1 MNKKGF
7 TLAELLGVI
16 VIIGLLL
23 LLIIPLII
31 NGVKSKEDDVEQ
43 TQNNIIFD
51 AVDEYLDLDKDK
63 YPNIPGNIYCITLN
77 ELIESGKL
85 VDPVKKIVEDGNI
98 DPNYTIEIIIS
109 KDGVR
114 EYSVSEGEC
123 KSYTSKN
130 IEMVIDPSNSK
141 WSRDKEVTIYYP
153 EECGEEYTCTY
164 KKDNGETQTVTS
176 GKIATVNFDKN
187 GTIYANMKGKSEI
200 EKKQKV
206 EKIDIEN
213 PKIEKVNPVKPWT
226 MNYTQQINIILTDA
240 HSGVGGYCIKQNT
253 TKPDKNDSC
262 FKTVNFP
269 AYGGTGTVT
278 VLLPKGKYYIFVK
291 DRVGNVSNYDP
302 NNKNL
307 TFEVKDE
314 VKPKCT
320 VTSPNNTVNG
330 WFNKNFTVKVN
341 TSDDYSGVRAWD
353 LTLSPNPTYNN
364 VTSLTHTKDT
374 SGTTYYGY
382 VEDRAG
388 NKNKCYGTFKK
399 DTAGPIFQ
407 GGGEVSTGSVNPVIF
422 HDSLSGMNR
431 VEYIFSN
438 SSDTPSP
445 NDAWSGTTTGTTDCG
460 NTIYVFAK
468 GTDNAENYTIVPL
481 GSYNTGSCV
490 PRNSCNIRGD
500 TIISAYSWTCS
511 GGHRHTT
518 AYRRYCS
525 DSEGNIY
532 PATSVSSG
540 GPGQYVCPTRPFTE
554 ADGWYI
560 IEG

>member
-1 MNKKGF
+1 MYRDHNCNELNIKNVNEEVQ
-7 TLAELLGVI
+7 LAGWVQRIRNLGSMQFVDLRDEFGITQI
-16 VIIGLLL
+16 VIS
-23 LLIIPLII
+23 
-31 NGVKSKEDDVEQ
+31 NDEVKKEMEKVTPETVISVTGKVVERS
-43 TQNNIIFD
+43 NKN
-51 AVDEYLDLDKDK
+51 K
-63 YPNIPGNIYCITLN
+63 NIPTG
-77 ELIESGKL
+77 E
-85 VDPVKKIVEDGNI
+85 
-98 DPNYTIEIIIS
+98 IEIDAKEIQILG
-109 KDGVR
+109 K
-114 EYSVSEGEC
+114 C
-123 KSYTSKN
+123 KN
-130 IEMVIDPSNSK
+130 QLPFEINS
-141 WSRDKEVTIYYP
+141 
-153 EECGEEYTCTY
+153 
-164 KKDNGETQTVTS
+164 
-176 GKIATVNFDKN
+176 
-187 GTIYANMKGKSEI
+187 
-200 EKKQKV
+200 

-240 HSGVGGYCIKQNT
+240 HSGVGGYCIKRNT

-314 VKPKCT
+314 IKPNCT

-341 TSDDYSGVRAWD
+341 TSDDSSGVRAWD

-500 TIISAYSWTCS
+500 TIISTYSWTCS
-511 GGHRHTT
+511 RGHRHTT
-518 AYRRYCS
+518 AYRRFCS
-525 DSEGNIY
+525 YSDGNIY

-540 GPGQYVCPTRPFTE
+540 GPGKYVCPTRPFTE

-560 IEG
+560 IGG